1 MDVPSALMNPF
12 LFFLR
17 SQLKFGSLRQLSLSK
32 SDRGF
37 VLPLVIMIGLVL
49 IVASLGI
56 FASFFS
62 RIHTIKRRRLNRM
75 LNRSINRKFLL
86 FLCRSRSPGSDS
98 GLSMLEVLVAMM
110 VVFLTF
116 MTSVNGLL
124 FAAMFQVKAERQAQ
138 ATYWIQQ
145 DLEQVKSLAAAQAS
159 DPTKDKCKPVF
170 TTSYAGDLQ
179 STLASNTAITGT
191 SPAAVSVTTTPVGRR
206 QSQVVKTS
214 ETSTVFTTNTTKKLM
229 GKEYRLVRITEG
241 YNNNPQI
248 LKITYRVGLPTDST
262 SDTDRI
268 QDDATGNTS
277 ILANLYTEVIPPQAL
292 SCS

>member
-1 MDVPSALMNPF
+1 
-12 LFFLR
+12 
-17 SQLKFGSLRQLSLSK
+17 
-32 SDRGF
+32 
-37 VLPLVIMIGLVL
+37 
-49 IVASLGI
+49 
-56 FASFFS
+56 
-62 RIHTIKRRRLNRM
+62 M
-75 LNRSINRKFLL
+75 LNKFMRQKFLL
-86 FLCRSRSPGSDS
+86 YLCRSRSPVPDS

-116 MTSVNGLL
+116 MTSLNGLL
-124 FAAMFQVKAERQAQ
+124 YATLFQVKAERQAQ

-159 DPTKDKCKPVF
+159 DPTNRCNSVF

-179 STLASNTAITGT
+179 STLGSNTTITGT
-191 SPAAVSVTTTPVGRR
+191 SPAAVSVTTTPLGRR
-206 QSQVVKTS
+206 QSQLVKTS

-241 YNNNPQI
+241 YNDNPQI
-248 LKITYRVGLPTDST
+248 LKITYRVGLPTDIM